1 MSIGAHVEAGGVT
14 APRTYHPTAPAVA
27 LTYTDGTSA
36 LLEFVGNDNSTNQVL
51 TWDPPPAGYSL
62 ATPGRFTDACQKNNT
77 GTDGPVTINQRKRP
91 KTRLI
96 GRKPVLSAPE

>member
-14 APRTYHPTAPAVA
+14 APGTCHPTAPAVA

-36 LLEFVGNDNSTNQVL
+36 LLEFVGIDNSTNQVL

-62 ATPGRFTDACQKNNT
+62 ATPGRFH
-77 GTDGPVTINQRKRP
+77 R
-91 KTRLI
+91 RL
-96 GRKPVLSAPE
+96 PEEQHRHRRAGHDQPA